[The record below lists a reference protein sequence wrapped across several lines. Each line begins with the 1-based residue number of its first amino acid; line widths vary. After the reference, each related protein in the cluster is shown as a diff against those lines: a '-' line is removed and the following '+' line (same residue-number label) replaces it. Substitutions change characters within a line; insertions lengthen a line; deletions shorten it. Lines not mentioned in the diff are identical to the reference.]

1 MQNPRTAFNDDD
13 PRRAW
18 LARLVD
24 LWQGPNDVH
33 RSKHDVHD
41 PRAAYVHRLQDMWS
55 QQPCEEEDAE
65 DDDAIT
71 EYHDSVRFRDALSF
85 GSMIP
90 TIPSGLP
97 TGTTLR
103 LMREQRH
110 KFGGAA

>member
-1 MQNPRTAFNDDD
+1 MQNTRTAIDNDD

-18 LARLVD
+18 LARLGD
-24 LWQGPNDVH
+24 LWQGPHDVR
-33 RSKHDVHD
+33 RSKHEVHD
-41 PRAAYVHRLQDMWS
+41 PRAAYVHRLQDMWRH
-55 QQPCEEEDAE
+55 CDEEDAE

-71 EYHDSVRFRDALSF
+71 EYHDAVRFRDALSF

-90 TIPSGLP
+90 AIPSGLP